1 MKKTPILGMLV
12 LLISCA
18 SAPNLDYYT
27 LDMTPSKARGGG
39 ANLVVDRFTVSEK
52 LDRHQIVIQQSP
64 TRVSYYATERWASSV
79 GELVEHKLA
88 AEFGPVDADQRSL
101 IVEGNVVAFEQIDSA
116 AGPVA
121 RVGFEITIRDGD
133 SKRYETPLLE
143 KSYEAERPTS
153 DNNVDA
159 VVQALSRAVE
169 EIAAEIAEDAKGL
182 STHE

>member
-18 SAPNLDYYT
+18 SGPTLNYYT
-27 LDMTPSKARGGG
+27 VDMTASDATDGTV
-39 ANLVVDRFTVSEK
+39 NLVVDRFTVSEK

-64 TRVSYYATERWASSV
+64 TRVSYYATDRWASSV
-79 GELVEHKLA
+79 GEMVEHKLT

-143 KSYEAERPTS
+143 KSYEVEQPAS
-153 DNNVDA
+153 DNSVDA
-159 VVQALSRAVE
+159 MVQALSRAVE
-169 EIAAEIAEDAKGL
+169 EIAAQIAEDAAGL
-182 STHE
+182 

>member
-1 MKKTPILGMLV
+1 MKKIPIVALLV
-12 LLISCA
+12 FLISCA
-18 SAPNLDYYT
+18 SAPNLGYYT

-79 GELVEHKLA
+79 GEMVEHKLA
-88 AEFGPVDADQRSL
+88 AEFGPVDADRRSL
-101 IVEGNVVAFEQIDSA
+101 IVEGNIVAFEQIDA
-116 AGPVA
+116 TAGPVA

-133 SKRYETPLLE
+133 SKRYETPLLK
-143 KSYEAERPTS
+143 KSYEVEQPAS

-169 EIAAEIAEDAKGL
+169 EIATQITVDAAVL
-182 STHE
+182 